1 MDPDHDTAP
10 DTRVP
15 LPDSSAVVEA
25 APELFDSLAIDD
37 LHVARAMGNDPTVFA
52 GLLEYLDVL
61 YAALPERTRE
71 LAILAAAR
79 ALDDRY
85 EWHQHVFEAREA
97 GLSLATIR
105 AIGRDET
112 DPLADDA
119 TALVA
124 YVRAYC
130 DRAVTDTIHERATAH
145 YEPAEL
151 VAIALLVSHYVGTGL
166 FIDAMGVTPETAF
179 VGWEPTERDLERVD

>member
-1 MDPDHDTAP
+1 MEPDA
-10 DTRVP
+10 RVP
-15 LPDSSAVVEA
+15 LPDSSTVVEA
-25 APELFDSLAIDD
+25 APALFDSLAIDD
-37 LHVARAMGNDPTVFA
+37 LHVARAMGNNPQVFA

-61 YAALPERTRE
+61 YAALPPRTRE

-79 ALDDRY
+79 ALGDRY

-105 AIGRDET
+105 TIGRGGT
-112 DPLADDA
+112 DGLADDA
-119 TALVA
+119 AALVT

-130 DRAVTDTIHERATAH
+130 DRAVTDEAHERARTH
-145 YEPAEL
+145 FEPDEL

-166 FIDAMGVTPETAF
+166 FIDAMRVTPETTF
-179 VGWEPTERDLERVD
+179 VGWEPTETDLDPTD